1 MSEIIIQ
8 PKNPLDLTPE
18 EAEEL
23 AKAIRI
29 SYPRYKV
36 QVKIDGYKGYAVT
49 LYQVITVAVLA
60 AVTEEIVKQ
69 IVKLSVDWAR
79 ERFKQNRSARTTSIM
94 IYGPKGEVLKS
105 LVVKNATDEP
115 EDRTEEDIGIE
126 EIAKKYRGGRANEF
140 EKKRL
145 GGTAMSKKWQESVEA
160 WAIFLVWVFG
170 LLMATLT
177 VLGTLPALSEPASLI
192 LLISLIVFLCASLI
206 VFVFDMRRRW
216 GKPKK

>member
-1 MSEIIIQ
+1 MNEIIIQ

-60 AVTEEIVKQ
+60 GVTEEI
-69 IVKLSVDWAR
+69 A
-79 ERFKQNRSARTTSIM
+79 E
-94 IYGPKGEVLKS
+94 
-105 LVVKNATDEP
+105 
-115 EDRTEEDIGIE
+115 
-126 EIAKKYRGGRANEF
+126 KYRGGRANEF

-170 LLMATLT
+170 LLMATLP

-206 VFVFDMRRRW
+206 VFVFDM
-216 GKPKK
+216 